1 MKSKSEKD
9 YIEQIVPFAQE
20 AQRKFK
26 YLTSVLIAQA
36 CQENGYGLDND
47 CLVLMDANNILG
59 MKRELLNDTWS
70 SDYWD
75 GSYIVKP
82 TPEWYNGKLTYIN
95 DAFRKY
101 QSIRDC
107 IFDYCQFMRDA
118 KRDDGSYKYRDVL
131 GITDPAELI
140 KQVRE
145 RGYCTDPTYDYSI
158 VKIIAKHNL
167 TQYDI
172 KETKPMSVE
181 KPNIINRVKE
191 NAWQVPYHNENSAE
205 YLAIHYL
212 GVNGE
217 NPDLYNNGYG
227 GHFYVSKTGQCYQAA
242 LVSDEIWHVGRGGYE
257 YIHPKAR
264 NYNTIGI
271 ECATFTAS
279 GRDKDE
285 ETWYFTEATQEA
297 CAHLAAWILDHYK
310 IPFDHLLRHGDITT
324 KNCPSPYKRDSGK
337 GSNWTWEQFKERVK
351 SYLEGAESVREGV
364 YMTTFENVHK
374 GVNGADALTVQ
385 RLLFAQDYK
394 GADGEPL
401 KLDGDFGANSEHAL
415 KVFQK
420 YHGLTVDGD
429 CGPKTWAALLGK
441 A

>member
-26 YLTSVLIAQA
+26 YLASVLIAQA

-59 MKRELLNDTWS
+59 MKRELLNDTWH

-101 QSIRDC
+101 PDIRSC
-107 IFDYCQFMRDA
+107 IMDYCQFMRDA

-131 GITDPAELI
+131 GIKDPGELI

-167 TQYDI
+167 TKYDI
-172 KETKPMSVE
+172 QEEE
-181 KPNIINRVKE
+181 KDMGALSINRDFITT
-191 NAWQVPYHNENSAE
+191 HNTNSTNDPRYIVIHNTDNERRGADAKAHAE
-205 YLAIHYL
+205 
-212 GVNGE
+212 G
-217 NPDLYNNGYG
+217 LYNGDMENMSW
-227 GHFYVSKTGQCYQAA
+227 HYVVDDHSLYQCIEHNRGA
-242 LVSDEIWHVGRGGYE
+242 WHVGKNYGSNNLFGIVNNRNSICIEMCVNAGYDYEAAFQNAVMLTRYLMQELGIDADHVVSHYDVCSKDCPSAIRAHGDWSRFKQLITAETDEAPAEKQEEKKNVYVAEFKVIHRGDTGDDVGTLQLGLR
-257 YIHPKAR
+257 AR
-264 NYNTIGI
+264 DYRGEDGKPIKV
-271 ECATFTAS
+271 
-279 GRDKDE
+279 DKD
-285 ETWYFTEATQEA
+285 FGGNTEYA
-297 CAHLAAWILDHYK
+297 
-310 IPFDHLLRHGDITT
+310 LRAFQ
-324 KNCPSPYKRDSGK
+324 RD
-337 GSNWTWEQFKERVK
+337 
-351 SYLEGAESVREGV
+351 
-364 YMTTFENVHK
+364 
-374 GVNGADALTVQ
+374 
-385 RLLFAQDYK
+385 
-394 GADGEPL
+394 
-401 KLDGDFGANSEHAL
+401 
-415 KVFQK
+415 
-420 YHGLTVDGD
+420 HGLTVDGW
-429 CGPKTWAALLGK
+429 CGVLTWPVVLGR